1 MQLLSIFIADSTQT
15 LFNLFI
21 PFHKPAP
28 SESGIIL
35 NGGGGGAAQLFIPIS
50 RGGDGA
56 KNTVNIK
63 STSERRGCVH
73 FKGGSAFMYTLA

>member
-1 MQLLSIFIADSTQT
+1 VSLDIGFLTSLRLFLRAAALHLIQLLSIFIADSTKT

-35 NGGGGGAAQLFIPIS
+35 NGGGGAAQLFIPIS

-56 KNTVNIK
+56 KK
-63 STSERRGCVH
+63 YCE
-73 FKGGSAFMYTLA
+73 Y